1 MNRVNIK
8 VNSHD
13 IFNFVV
19 GNSVFDPIERCI
31 DPTRYEV
38 FDAFVYDNKTKE
50 NITQGH
56 EYQRFCWEVTKLKQ
70 LARKMERRE
79 VESVCEEI
87 AEIAPTYVL
96 LNHG

>member
-1 MNRVNIK
+1 MKKIGIK
-8 VNSHD
+8 VKSYD

-19 GNSVFDPIERCI
+19 GNSVFDPIEKCI

-38 FDAFVYDNKTKE
+38 FDGFVYDSKTKE
-50 NITQGH
+50 NIVQSH

-70 LARKMERRE
+70 LSRKMERKE
-79 VESVCEEI
+79 IESVCEEI
-87 AEIAPTYVL
+87 CEIAPEYIL